1 MSLMPEIANP
11 YLEAFAV
18 GVLYGLVFCT
28 SACLPYI
35 ASYIAGIG
43 VGFRKGVLVTLIYN
57 SGRVT
62 AYALVGGLIGVLSGV
77 FRLVINETTF
87 SSFQEYSSYALGIV
101 TIAIG
106 ISILQKNRS
115 ASCECNPKEAETL
128 DNPSKSR
135 RFDVRAFT
143 LGLSRGLVVCPPL
156 LMLLL
161 YSVPFAAPLDSFAVA
176 VLFGLGTA
184 LSPLLLLGGITGL
197 ASQQSA
203 SIQKMDS
210 HRRRR
215 NPHRARHRH
224 INHRGNCHP
233 HITARLKPA

>member
-1 MSLMPEIANP
+1 MSLMPEIPNP

-43 VGFRKGVLVTLIYN
+43 ADFRKGVIVTLIYN

-62 AYALVGGLIGVLSGV
+62 AYALVGGLIGVLSGF
-77 FRLVINETTF
+77 FRFLVDETAI
-87 SSFQEYSSYALGIV
+87 SSFQEYSSYAFGIV

-115 ASCECNPKEAETL
+115 PSCECNLKDREKPASA
-128 DNPSKSR
+128 SKSR
-135 RFDVRAFT
+135 RFDVRAFS

-161 YSVPFAAPLDSFAVA
+161 YSVSFAAPVDTFAVA

-184 LSPLLLLGGITGL
+184 SSPMLLLGGITGWL
-197 ASQQSA
+197 LNKAPLFRKWIAIGGAAILIVLGIGTLVTAVIASG
-203 SIQKMDS
+203 K
-210 HRRRR
+210 
-215 NPHRARHRH
+215 
-224 INHRGNCHP
+224 
-233 HITARLKPA
+233 

>member
-18 GVLYGLVFCT
+18 GVLYGLAFCT

-43 VGFRKGVLVTLIYN
+43 AGFRKGVLITLIYN
-57 SGRVT
+57 SGRIT

-77 FRLVINETTF
+77 FRFLIDEAAI
-87 SSFQEYSSYALGIV
+87 SSFQEYSSYAFGVV

-106 ISILQKNRS
+106 VSILQKNRS
-115 ASCECNPKEAETL
+115 PSCECSPKDGEKLGAT
-128 DNPSKSR
+128 SKNR
-135 RFDVRAFT
+135 RFDARAFS

-161 YSVPFAAPLDSFAVA
+161 YSVPFASPVDTFAVA

-184 LSPLLLLGGITGL
+184 LSPLLLLGGITGWL
-197 ASQQSA
+197 LSKAPLFRKWITIGGA
-203 SIQKMDS
+203 AIL
-210 HRRRR
+210 
-215 NPHRARHRH
+215 
-224 INHRGNCHP
+224 IVLGIGTL
-233 HITARLKPA
+233 ITAAIATLT

>member
-18 GVLYGLVFCT
+18 GVLYGLAFCT

-43 VGFRKGVLVTLIYN
+43 AGFRKGVLITLIYN

-62 AYALVGGLIGVLSGV
+62 AYALVGGLIGILSGV
-77 FRLVINETTF
+77 FRFLVNEATF

-115 ASCECNPKEAETL
+115 SSHECTPKDGEKLGAT
-128 DNPSKSR
+128 SKNR
-135 RFDVRAFT
+135 HFDVRAFS

-161 YSVPFAAPLDSFAVA
+161 YSVSFAAPLDSLAVA
-176 VLFGLGTA
+176 ILFGLGTA
-184 LSPLLLLGGITGL
+184 LSPMLLLGGITGWL
-197 ASQQSA
+197 LNKAPLFRKWIA
-203 SIQKMDS
+203 I
-210 HRRRR
+210 
-215 NPHRARHRH
+215 AGAA
-224 INHRGNCHP
+224 ILIVLGIGTL
-233 HITARLKPA
+233 ITAAIATLT

>member
-11 YLEAFAV
+11 YFEAFAF
-18 GVLYGLVFCT
+18 GVLNGLVFCT
-28 SACLPYI
+28 STCLPYI

-43 VGFRKGVLVTLIYN
+43 ADFRKGVLITLIYN

-62 AYALVGGLIGVLSGV
+62 AYALVGALIGMLSGA

-87 SSFQEYSSYALGIV
+87 SSFQEYSSYAFGIV

-106 ISILQKNRS
+106 ISILQKSRS
-115 ASCECNPKEAETL
+115 ASCRCNPKEAETL
-128 DNPSKSR
+128 DNASKRR

-161 YSVPFAAPLDSFAVA
+161 YSVPFAAPLDSFAIA

-184 LSPLLLLGGITGL
+184 LSPLLLLGGITGWL
-197 ASQQSA
+197 LSKAPLFRKWIA
-203 SIQKMDS
+203 IGG
-210 HRRRR
+210 
-215 NPHRARHRH
+215 AA
-224 INHRGNCHP
+224 ILIVLGIGTL
-233 HITARLKPA
+233 ITAVIATFT